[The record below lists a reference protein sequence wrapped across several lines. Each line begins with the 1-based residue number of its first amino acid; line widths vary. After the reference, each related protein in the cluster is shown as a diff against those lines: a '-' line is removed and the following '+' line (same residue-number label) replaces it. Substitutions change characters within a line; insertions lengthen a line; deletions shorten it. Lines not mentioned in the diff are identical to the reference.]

1 MPDEKYP
8 FKEYDV
14 VKRLTI
20 TKMVE
25 AYQWECGRVK
35 RAYQTLCAAE
45 KKLEAVFG
53 KEYSDFYTFPGRSSA
68 SMTEAHAVLKKI
80 KCNAWRAIV
89 NRLQVRKLMSVKRWE
104 ELDKKLDD
112 PKGMPELTIQA
123 VADLMATYE
132 QNAMKFLEEAI
143 REVYNDLRPHDGYSG
158 SKYKTNQK
166 NAKYEIGAKIIL
178 TNMVHV
184 RGYTD
189 SDAFIVDYDDEQD
202 LISLDW
208 VFAHLA
214 GFKIMDGHKS
224 PLVDAINTAPAGIAE
239 TDFFKV
245 KCYMNGNL
253 HLEFK
258 RLDLLKKFNAV
269 AGGANLMPSNKE

>member
-1 MPDEKYP
+1 MRD
-8 FKEYDV
+8 DTDLAQ
-14 VKRLTI
+14 RATI

-25 AYQWECGRVK
+25 VYQQECGRVK
-35 RAYQTLCAAE
+35 RAYQTLASAE
-45 KKLEAVFG
+45 KRLESVFG
-53 KEYSDFYTFPGRSSA
+53 KEYSDFSVFPDTAWHSQD
-68 SMTEAHAVLKKI
+68 MKTILKKL

-89 NRLQVRKLMSVKRWE
+89 NRLQVRKLMSVKRWK

-112 PKGMPELTIQA
+112 HKKMPEITIQA

-132 QNAMKFLEEAI
+132 QNAMNFLEEAI
-143 REVYNDLRPHDGYSG
+143 REVYDDLRPHDGYRG
-158 SKYKTNQK
+158 SEYKTNQK
-166 NAKYEIGAKIIL
+166 NAKYEIGPKIIL
-178 TNMVHV
+178 TNMVHIRHV
-184 RGYTD
+184 DVET
-189 SDAFIVDYDDEQD
+189 SFAVDYDDEQE

-214 GFKIMDGHKS
+214 GFKIADGHKS
-224 PLVDAINTAPAGIAE
+224 PLVDAINTASSGDAE
-239 TDFFKV
+239 TDNFKV

-269 AGGANLMPSNKE
+269 AGGANIMPTNKE